1 VSRGK
6 RFVFATL
13 RRASLGRTIKL
24 GCRMPS
30 TGKSIRP
37 DRTCR
42 ERDGQGGRVLNGRWC
57 QPQSQQ
63 QPIRLLSDYGVS
75 HPWWITMT
83 RIGSAPVP
91 SIYVSRLAHAFK
103 PFVTVHEIVLINW
116 FEPSAVKLQKRCR
129 RAFDTAP
136 SNAPFHDLASP
147 WLEHEVRG
155 QTFTFPLFEASRL
168 RSLLEFLQP
177 CH

>member
-42 ERDGQGGRVLNGRWC
+42 ERDGQGGRVLDGRWC
-57 QPQSQQ
+57 QPQKSTTADQA
-63 QPIRLLSDYGVS
+63 PIRLWCLN
-75 HPWWITMT
+75 PWWITMT
-83 RIGSAPVP
+83 LIGSAPVP

-103 PFVTVHEIVLINW
+103 PFVTVHEIVDEIPPDQL
-116 FEPSAVKLQKRCR
+116 V
-129 RAFDTAP
+129 
-136 SNAPFHDLASP
+136 
-147 WLEHEVRG
+147 
-155 QTFTFPLFEASRL
+155 
-168 RSLLEFLQP
+168 
-177 CH
+177 